1 MPPKSAVERS
11 DHRDEIDDL
20 LLEGKSPRF
29 VSDRLQNEYD
39 EKISHTAINNYRKKH
54 LNVKKEATIKYHE
67 KRSQKVKD
75 EHIEKTVSDLEY
87 CDDIINLA
95 HKVNIKVD
103 HENRITELDI
113 KRLGLQAIKAKNEIF
128 KQGSDDDK
136 EFTIKII
143 GVDSDETDNLE
154 TES

>member
-1 MPPKSAVERS
+1 
-11 DHRDEIDDL
+11 
-20 LLEGKSPRF
+20 
-29 VSDRLQNEYD
+29 EYN

-67 KRSQKVKD
+67 KRSKEVKN
-75 EHIEKTVSDLEY
+75 EHIKKTVSDLEY

-154 TES
+154 TEL